1 VVHRGFLFLNLSRKG
16 LQKLSDVQKDCP
28 GCLTGE
34 EKARVLGL
42 THAVEE
48 LLPKI
53 AELIQLNDSAKAKE
67 KAIRELKTGI
77 ADTLKTGVFVVT
89 GVSTV
94 VGILF
99 AIFGFLFKAFKMG
112 IL

>member
-1 VVHRGFLFLNLSRKG
+1 MAN
-16 LQKLSDVQKDCP
+16 VQKDCP
-28 GCLTGE
+28 GCLTSD

-42 THAVEE
+42 THAVEQ

-53 AELIQLNDSAKAKE
+53 TELVQLNDSAKAKE

-77 ADTLKTGVFVVT
+77 ADTLKTGVFVIT

-94 VGILF
+94 IGVLF
-99 AIFGFLFKAFKMG
+99 AVFGFLFKVFKGG